1 MASDHVTSIRV
12 STPDDLPQLL
22 EAAGLTRGPVLVLVG
37 GAGGLE
43 ATDEA
48 QLTSLIRDHVLPLVV
63 HAGASVV
70 DGGTDSGVMRAMG
83 NARAEAGAQFE
94 LVGVAAVGTVPAP
107 GDVPEHAARTRV
119 EPQHT
124 HIALVPGD
132 TWGDESS
139 WLSKIASVLSTGHA
153 SVTLL
158 LNGGEIAYTDVHHS
172 LAAGR
177 PVVVVAGT
185 GRTAD
190 AIAAAADGSP
200 GEPRAARIAASPLVR
215 VVPLDRPRLVSAALA
230 EVLAATTSAE

>member
-107 GDVPEHAARTRV
+107 GDVPEHVARTRV

>member
-107 GDVPEHAARTRV
+107 GDVAEHVARTRV

-132 TWGDESS
+132 SWGDESS
-139 WLSKIASVLSTGHA
+139 WLSEIASVLSIGHA

-158 LNGGEIAYTDVHHS
+158 LNGGDIAYTDVHHS

>member
-1 MASDHVTSIRV
+1 MAPDHVHSIRV
-12 STPDDLPQLL
+12 STPEDLPRLL
-22 EAAGLTRGPVLVLVG
+22 EAAGLSTGPVLVVVG

-43 ATDEA
+43 ATDEDR
-48 QLTSLIRDHVLPLVV
+48 LSSLIREHVLPLVV
-63 HAGASVV
+63 RCGATVV
-70 DGGTDSGVMRAMG
+70 DGGTDAGVMKAMG

-107 GDVPEHAARTRV
+107 GDAPEHVATTRV

-132 TWGDESS
+132 TWGDESA
-139 WLSKIASVLSTGHA
+139 WLSEVASVLSTGHP

-158 LNGGEIAYTDVHHS
+158 LNGGEIAYTDVRHS

-177 PVVVVAGT
+177 PVVVVAGS

-200 GEPRAARIAASPLVR
+200 GEPRAAQVAASPLVR
-215 VVPLDRPRLVSAALA
+215 VVPLDSPGRVSAALA
-230 EVLAATTSAE
+230 EALVGTTSAE